1 METIS
6 NALLVFQLV
15 LFSLFMANVGKL
27 LIHLLIDQDANS

>member
-15 LFSLFMANVGKL
+15 LFTLFMANVGRL
-27 LIHLLIDQDANS
+27 LIHLLINDNAND

>member
-6 NALLVFQLV
+6 NTLLVFQLV

-27 LIHLLIDQDANS
+27 LIHLLINDNAND